1 MPKLNL
7 QAKDETQKIIKEY
20 LEEHV
25 SDTLAEKIN
34 NGVLIQKDGKSLLNK
49 KTLEGCIEFSAQE
62 AQKLVEKG
70 ARAACIQDC
79 VVFGWAIH
87 YFEED
92 AIEGTLYNP
101 DGTEYKPKT
110 TVPPVSTSTTYTPP
124 ATKPKPQMS
133 LFDLLE
139 KDSSAQKQ
147 ENVCENQSEEDEEP
161 TEEELFEAAN
171 CDEEPPEEVCKATN
185 YDEKPTEEPVDEIK
199 PVIPAVENLGS
210 PFYQRYK
217 KMQDKYPNHIVAFR
231 RGDFYKILG
240 SNAELFAKE
249 FSLTLTGRDC
259 GLSERVPMVGFPLQ
273 AADTYLAK
281 ALGKGYKIAVID
293 TRDNVKLLEKEESAP
308 DSPEKHRIDEQ
319 TYIDDDGVIH
329 YAEDEALPY
338 YPTAFDVEALCKLD
352 ELFGN
357 EIEVR

>member
-7 QAKDETQKIIKEY
+7 EAKDETQKIIKGY

-34 NGVLIQKDGKSLLNK
+34 NGVLVQKDGKNLLNK
-49 KTLEGCIEFSAQE
+49 KTLDGCIEFSAQE

-171 CDEEPPEEVCKATN
+171 CDETV
-185 YDEKPTEEPVDEIK
+185 EKVK
-199 PVIPAVENLGS
+199 PVQIPAVENLGS

-217 KMQDKYPNHIVAFR
+217 KMQEKYPAHIVTFR
-231 RGDFYKILG
+231 RCDFYEILG

-273 AADTYLAK
+273 AADAYLPNAVE
-281 ALGKGYKIAVID
+281 KGYKIAVID
-293 TRDNVKLLEKEESAP
+293 TSDDVKLLEKEEPKTDTS
-308 DSPEKHRIDEQ
+308 EKHWIDEK
-319 TYIDDDGVIH
+319 TYVDDDGVMH

-338 YPTAFDVEALCKLD
+338 DPTAFDVEALCKID

-357 EIEVR
+357 EIEMR

>member
-7 QAKDETQKIIKEY
+7 EAKDETQKIIKGY

-49 KTLEGCIEFSAQE
+49 KTLDGCIEFSAQE

-70 ARAACIQDC
+70 ARAACIRDC

-110 TVPPVSTSTTYTPP
+110 TVPPVSTSITYSPP

-147 ENVCENQSEEDEEP
+147 ENVCVNQSEEDEEP
-161 TEEELFEAAN
+161 TEEELFEAAS
-171 CDEEPPEEVCKATN
+171 CDEEPTEEVYNAAD
-185 YDEKPTEEPVDEIK
+185 YDEEPTAEPVDEIK
-199 PVIPAVENLGS
+199 PVHIPAIENLGS

-217 KMQDKYPNHIVAFR
+217 KPQDKYPDHIVAFR
-231 RGDFYKILG
+231 RGDFYEILG

-249 FSLTLTGRDC
+249 FSLTLTGRDG

-273 AADTYLAK
+273 AADADLPN

-293 TRDNVKLLEKEESAP
+293 TRDNVKLLEKEESTP
-308 DSPEKHRIDEQ
+308 DPSEKHPIDEQ
-319 TYIDDDGVIH
+319 TYVDDDGVMH
-329 YAEDEALPY
+329 YTED
-338 YPTAFDVEALCKLD
+338 
-352 ELFGN
+352 
-357 EIEVR
+357 

>member
-7 QAKDETQKIIKEY
+7 EAKDETQKIIKEY

-25 SDTLAEKIN
+25 SVTLAEKIN

-49 KTLEGCIEFSAQE
+49 KSMDGCIEFSAQE

-70 ARAACIQDC
+70 ARAACIRDC

-110 TVPPVSTSTTYTPP
+110 TVPPVNTSITYSPP

-161 TEEELFEAAN
+161 TEEELCEAAN
-171 CDEEPPEEVCKATN
+171 CDEEPTEEVCKATDSN
-185 YDEKPTEEPVDEIK
+185 SPANEIK
-199 PVIPAVENLGS
+199 PVQIPAIENLGS
-210 PFYQRYK
+210 PFFQRYK
-217 KMQDKYPNHIVAFR
+217 KMQNKYPDHIVAFR
-231 RGDFYKILG
+231 RGDFYEILG

-259 GLSERVPMVGFPLQ
+259 GLSERVPMIGFPLQ
-273 AADTYLAK
+273 SADTCLPK
-281 ALGKGYKIAVID
+281 AVEKGYKIAVVD
-293 TRDNVKLLEKEESAP
+293 TSDDVKLLEKEEPKTDTS
-308 DSPEKHRIDEQ
+308 ERHWIDEQ
-319 TYIDDDGVIH
+319 TYVDDDGVMH

-338 YPTAFDVEALCKLD
+338 DPAAFDVEALCKID

-357 EIEVR
+357 EIEMR